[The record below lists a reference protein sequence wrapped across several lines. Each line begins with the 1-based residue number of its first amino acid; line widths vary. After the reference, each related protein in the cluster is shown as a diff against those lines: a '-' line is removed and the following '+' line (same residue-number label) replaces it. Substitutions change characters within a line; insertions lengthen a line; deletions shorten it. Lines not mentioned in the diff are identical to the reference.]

1 VKDIECL
8 EKVQH
13 RATKLVQ
20 GLKYKQ
26 YDDRL
31 KLLGI
36 TSLQKRRI
44 TGLIQVFT
52 IVKGF
57 DSCFWNIFRIG
68 QRRWACTERPQ
79 MEVKCKQMQATS
91 EKMLFKSEN
100 YQYMEQVAKPVSRR
114 LPLSTP
120 SRNDWTTGARM
131 WNYKRCLHILLLQA
145 KSYKLTSYVIPTFVS
160 QNVVVVCIYV

>member
-1 VKDIECL
+1 
-8 EKVQH
+8 
-13 RATKLVQ
+13 
-20 GLKYKQ
+20 
-26 YDDRL
+26 
-31 KLLGI
+31 
-36 TSLQKRRI
+36 
-44 TGLIQVFT
+44 
-52 IVKGF
+52 
-57 DSCFWNIFRIG
+57 
-68 QRRWACTERPQ
+68 